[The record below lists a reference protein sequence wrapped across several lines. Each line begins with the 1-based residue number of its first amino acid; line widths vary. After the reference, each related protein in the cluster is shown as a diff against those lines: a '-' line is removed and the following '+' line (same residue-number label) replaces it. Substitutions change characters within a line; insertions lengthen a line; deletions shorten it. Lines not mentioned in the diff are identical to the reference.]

1 MKVIN
6 KKTGKEHNID
16 AKTLE
21 SWQKAGIP
29 MKVVE
34 VEKPNAIKEKESDK
48 SNPVVK

>member
-21 SWQKAGIP
+21 SWQKAGISV
-29 MKVVE
+29 KVVE
-34 VEKPNAIKEKESDK
+34 LEKPTAIKEKESDK
-48 SNPVVK
+48 SGQVVK